1 MSDKKHHDD
10 FEQGDLFSCCQP
22 PVARNGAESV
32 TAEVKESADAAFH
45 NNSAAAPAAP
55 RPVRT
60 VPMPGREDICNS
72 KRRSGDLE
80 PEAERQWASQQL
92 KKVRESLGL
101 SPEDVQRETYVWA
114 NKIRALE
121 NCDYDSLPQTVYV
134 LAYVRKLCD
143 FYKLSEAETE
153 ELVKPWLN
161 IQCEIP
167 ENLAASVSPDTDSE
181 TRRQQKRMELIIL
194 AVMALILIAVIAV
207 ITVVVASCTRTPK
220 TAVKRFRAENT
231 LKLQETPKLRAV
243 PVKK

>member
-1 MSDKKHHDD
+1 
-10 FEQGDLFSCCQP
+10 
-22 PVARNGAESV
+22 
-32 TAEVKESADAAFH
+32 
-45 NNSAAAPAAP
+45 
-55 RPVRT
+55 
-60 VPMPGREDICNS
+60 MPGREDICNS

-101 SPEDVQRETYVWA
+101 SLEDVQQETYVWA

-207 ITVVVASCTRTPK
+207 IVVVVASCTRTPK